1 MIQLIGIKSDCD
13 IDIRQKFSIVSSSL
27 EEKLKKLN
35 KFVDSSLILS
45 TCNRTEVYVDSDI
58 QGKKLINMIF
68 AELGWNLELT
78 NYIFYVKD
86 ITAVK
91 HLLEVSCGFHSK
103 ILGEDQILG
112 QIKDS
117 YLSGLKART
126 IKGGLQR
133 LFQYAITCGKEF
145 KNACEMYKIPV
156 SSPSIVV
163 KRALDSG
170 FRRYMI
176 IGFGKIGKLVLK
188 YLVNSNAAVIYVVVR
203 DLSKI
208 SDLERL
214 QSEVK
219 FITFNERKNYYG
231 DIDCI
236 VTCTSA
242 PHSIISR
249 QELPEKQLS
258 IFDLAVP
265 RDVDNDVFLLSNIKV
280 YDIDDISRI
289 DKNNK
294 VMRKQKMAQ
303 YRYII
308 DKYIKKFIKWQTLNE
323 LSPEIQRIKNYGE
336 EICEKRIKTFKNKR
350 YTKDNE
356 ILARIMIQSTAKV
369 YINRAIKL
377 LKKEK
382 LNGTE
387 DNCLRFI
394 DEIFCSNEK

>member
-1 MIQLIGIKSDCD
+1 M
-13 IDIRQKFSIVSSSL
+13 
-27 EEKLKKLN
+27 
-35 KFVDSSLILS
+35 
-45 TCNRTEVYVDSDI
+45 
-58 QGKKLINMIF
+58 
-68 AELGWNLELT
+68 
-78 NYIFYVKD
+78 
-86 ITAVK
+86 
-91 HLLEVSCGFHSK
+91 
-103 ILGEDQILG
+103 
-112 QIKDS
+112 
-117 YLSGLKART
+117 
-126 IKGGLQR
+126 
-133 LFQYAITCGKEF
+133 
-145 KNACEMYKIPV
+145 
-156 SSPSIVV
+156 
-163 KRALDSG
+163 
-170 FRRYMI
+170 
-176 IGFGKIGKLVLK
+176 
-188 YLVNSNAAVIYVVVR
+188 
-203 DLSKI
+203 
-208 SDLERL
+208 
-214 QSEVK
+214 
-219 FITFNERKNYYG
+219 
-231 DIDCI
+231 
-236 VTCTSA
+236 
-242 PHSIISR
+242 
-249 QELPEKQLS
+249 S